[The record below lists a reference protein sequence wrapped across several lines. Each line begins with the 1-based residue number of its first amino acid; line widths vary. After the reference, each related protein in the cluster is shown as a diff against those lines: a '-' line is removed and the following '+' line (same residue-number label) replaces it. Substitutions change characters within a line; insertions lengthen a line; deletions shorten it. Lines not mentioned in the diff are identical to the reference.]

1 MANIDEYYPY
11 DFYQN
16 DQDFYYDDILDCSY
30 DNRYIKNKS
39 NKKYCNMKK
48 TQKSEREQEINY
60 IEAPNASKTF
70 RTYFRPICTCDLK
83 QKNNRNKSYSSNKLS
98 KSYYFTKICPYCGG
112 ENKHSYQTQSI
123 NRSQNFS
130 LNNMS
135 DDINSHHSFNA
146 LDMLN
151 KTISPNNNQL
161 IYIMPK
167 NKIQLLFRTCTC
179 KKKRMALSQEKVNK
193 NISGNKVNKLS
204 KIVQTETVSDSTQ
217 INTFPNIS
225 SDFKRC
231 KICNGIYTNMN
242 PKAIND
248 NMNANNKKNIISN
261 TIKIDT
267 NPSNVKVN
275 DNNENNL
282 NGSNNEQKDIINN
295 NDMVPSENI
304 NLNGQ
309 NNDLDKINENQGEN
323 INNQIQLNNLDQKH
337 DEENDNNKEHK
348 LNENIDINQLNEEKN
363 INDNKEGINSEEN
376 NNINQDL
383 LKENENNNNPQDI
396 NNNEK
401 SDEKRQ
407 NEINQNDLEQNEMI
421 NYYMNKIDEVNYQEN
436 EEENNEENNE
446 ENEENKI
453 INTNQ
458 NNIINNSGNEQ
469 EGEEIKNENEEKD
482 EHNQNKDMIKSQ
494 NNEENNDNDNVN
506 LNINEESEEQ
516 QNGEYKFKY
525 VQLERDDVPENKT
538 DQNIDYN
545 INEEFLANNKINEE
559 EQNLENDVK
568 EKNKLNYIENKDND
582 KIEINNNEGL
592 DNNNEVEQNGEK
604 KKDNINLEKPQ
615 NDKNDNNNL
624 NINLKK
630 EQNKENEIENAQNEN
645 NLNLINEQ
653 NKENEIENEDI
664 QNAQNE
670 EKEKA
675 NIQNDEE
682 NNLLN
687 KDNEEIEENINNKE
701 NTDKKISQNDE
712 NDEYNNKEENKFTES
727 PKKDNID
734 INLNKKLKEEKMQYS
749 NRYENENGEENE
761 EEIDVNKKHDK
772 NLIPENINGIKLYS
786 EVKDSNNTD
795 NEKEEEHIIYEFNNN
810 LNKNSNKKKKKGQSD
825 EYKYE
830 SQPLSGSEK
839 KKNSKSKNKI
849 DYSPSNSKSKYK
861 FPISGELIFNPKK
874 SKRRSYHPLFTKY
887 EMLEFNNAKRFSA
900 IPPSNDSVF
909 KMAVEIFPSKYGFV
923 MPYRSQLRQSNYSV
937 YSSRSIDKSNR
948 KRTVSEKR
956 KRTDIRSNDGT
967 SIKEFDFNA
976 KSELFILKR
985 YGKQNYF
992 TYKSK
997 IRSDNPFVGIS
1008 HYSKNKK
1015 QRKNLI
1021 AKAVK
1026 KEGNQFNEI
1035 ISIEDNI
1042 IKKRDID
1049 ENELNQLIITLT
1061 KFIYDDNEKN
1071 LDNKESYEFKINK
1084 ASNIIKFMKDEN
1096 QKKIMEE
1103 LKNNAK
1109 DDYSIEIFEIL
1120 KTKIDDYKEKLGK
1133 YYKIEENGKN
1143 GERESKRSS
1152 SIKKSFK
1159 KFIKVTK

>member
-1 MANIDEYYPY
+1 MANIHEYYPY

-16 DQDFYYDDILDCSY
+16 EQEIYYDDMLDYSY
-30 DNRYIKNKS
+30 GNRYIKNKA
-39 NKKYCNMKK
+39 NKKYCNTKK
-48 TQKSEREQEINY
+48 TQKSKREQEINY
-60 IEAPNASKTF
+60 IEAPNTSKTF

-83 QKNNRNKSYSSNKLS
+83 RTNNRNKSYSSNKLS

-112 ENKHSYQTQSI
+112 ENEHSYQTQSI
-123 NRSQNFS
+123 NRSQNLS

-135 DDINSHHSFNA
+135 IDINSHHSFNA

-179 KKKRMALSQEKVNK
+179 KKKRMALSQEKANK
-193 NISGNKVNKLS
+193 NIYGNKVNQLS

-217 INTFPNIS
+217 INTMPNIS
-225 SDFKRC
+225 SDIKRC
-231 KICNGIYTNMN
+231 KICNGIYTNIN
-242 PKAIND
+242 PKAIID

-261 TIKIDT
+261 TINTDT
-267 NPSNVKVN
+267 NPSVVKVN
-275 DNNENNL
+275 DNKENN
-282 NGSNNEQKDIINN
+282 NNSINNVQKDIINN

-309 NNDLDKINENQGEN
+309 NNNLDKIDDNQGEN
-323 INNQIQLNNLDQKH
+323 INNQIQLNKLNNLNQKH
-337 DEENDNNKEHK
+337 DEETNNNNKEHK

-383 LKENENNNNPQDI
+383 LKESKNNNNLQDI

-401 SDEKRQ
+401 NDEEIQ
-407 NEINQNDLEQNEMI
+407 NKINQNDLEQNEMI

-436 EEENNEENNE
+436 EEENNEEN
-446 ENEENKI
+446 KI

-458 NNIINNSGNEQ
+458 NNIINNSGDKE
-469 EGEEIKNENEEKD
+469 EGEEIKNEND
-482 EHNQNKDMIKSQ
+482 ENDEQNKNKDVIKSQ
-494 NNEENNDNDNVN
+494 KNEENNDNDNVN
-506 LNINEESEEQ
+506 LNINEEIEEQ

-545 INEEFLANNKINEE
+545 INEELLANNKINEE
-559 EQNLENDVK
+559 GQNLENDVK

-582 KIEINNNEGL
+582 KIEINNNEEL
-592 DNNNEVEQNGEK
+592 DNNIEDEQNGEK
-604 KKDNINLEKPQ
+604 RKDNINLEKPQ

-653 NKENEIENEDI
+653 NKENEIENEDV

-687 KDNEEIEENINNKE
+687 NEEIEENINNKE
-701 NTDKKISQNDE
+701 NTDKKIEQNDE
-712 NDEYNNKEENKFTES
+712 NNEFNNKEENKFNES
-727 PKKDNID
+727 PNKDDID
-734 INLNKKLKEEKMQYS
+734 INLNKKLKEDKMQYS

-761 EEIDVNKKHDK
+761 DELDVNKKHDK

-810 LNKNSNKKKKKGQSD
+810 LNKNSNKKKKKGQFD
-825 EYKYE
+825 EYDYE

-839 KKNSKSKNKI
+839 KKNSKSKNKK
-849 DYSPSNSKSKYK
+849 DSSPSNSKSKYK
-861 FPISGELIFNPKK
+861 IPISGELIFNPKK

-900 IPPSNDSVF
+900 IPTANDSVF

-956 KRTDIRSNDGT
+956 KRTDIRSIDGT

-1061 KFIYDDNEKN
+1061 KFIYDDSEKN